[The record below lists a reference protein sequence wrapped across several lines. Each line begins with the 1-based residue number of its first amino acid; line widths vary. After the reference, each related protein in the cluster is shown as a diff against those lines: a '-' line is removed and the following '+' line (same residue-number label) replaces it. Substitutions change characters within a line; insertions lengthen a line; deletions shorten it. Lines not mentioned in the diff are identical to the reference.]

1 MTNTELT
8 LDQLQTISGG
18 GRAERQAARAERRE
32 ARREARHFRNERK
45 FGVFCNLWQQPHPDD
60 CPYSSNPSGGVV
72 LEENQ

>member
-1 MTNTELT
+1 MTNVELT
-8 LDQLQTISGG
+8 LDQLQAISGG

-45 FGVFCNLWQQPHPDD
+45 FGVFCNLWQRPHPDD
-60 CPYSSNPSGGVV
+60 CPYSSNPSGGFV